1 MPNPFGKTRPA
12 TQPYAIYRA
21 GDIVYHV
28 CKTYALAKNEGNHA
42 RWFVW
47 AKSPMTYGEFEGGDT
62 YANEVGRWGKLV
74 AADPE
79 WQAAYDTRK
88 VPTVQDYLWQT
99 ASA

>member
-1 MPNPFGKTRPA
+1 MAKNPFGKSRPV

-21 GDIVYHV
+21 NGMTWHV
-28 CKTYALAKNEGNHA
+28 CKTYALVKNEGAYA

-47 AKSPMTYGEFEGGDT
+47 AKSPMTYCAFEGGDT
-62 YANEVGRWGKLV
+62 YANEVRRYGTLV

-88 VPTVQDYLWQT
+88 VPTVQDYLAQ
-99 ASA
+99 A